1 MSASV
6 ATRGGA
12 SRIGVAVGVLGQHAL
27 GEQPLAQ
34 LPARRA
40 AGHHVEPGPQ
50 AADPHLGQ
58 PPVAHERRQ
67 PLAQPLPQDRRL
79 PLVLAGHEHLHHLVA
94 DGGRER
100 VAAERRAVGAGR
112 DDVEHVVVGR
122 DRRDRVETAAQ
133 RLAEHVDVGHHALVV
148 AREGA
153 AGPPQTR
160 LDLVGDHEHVVLA
173 ADRPHVAQE
182 ALRRDDHAA
191 LALDRLEQHRDG
203 RGRALSSMTARSASA
218 SPYGTRRKPGVNGP
232 YAADA
237 SASSEKLTIV
247 VVRPWKFPP
256 MTMTTASS
264 SGTPLTW

>member
-1 MSASV
+1 M
-6 ATRGGA
+6 
-12 SRIGVAVGVLGQHAL
+12 H
-27 GEQPLAQ
+27 
-34 LPARRA
+34 
-40 AGHHVEPGPQ
+40 
-50 AADPHLGQ
+50 
-58 PPVAHERRQ
+58 
-67 PLAQPLPQDRRL
+67 
-79 PLVLAGHEHLHHLVA
+79 
-94 DGGRER
+94 
-100 VAAERRAVGAGR
+100 
-112 DDVEHVVVGR
+112 VEHVVVGR

-133 RLAEHVDVGHHALVV
+133 CLAEHVDVGHHALVV
-148 AREGA
+148 AGEGA
-153 AGPPQTR
+153 AGPSQTR
-160 LDLVGDHEHVVLA
+160 LDLVGDHEHAALA

-182 ALRRDDHAA
+182 AFRRDDHAT

-203 RGRALSSMTARSASA
+203 PVTVSSMTALSAAA